1 MNIQRCKST
10 TKSGK
15 SCKNVAID
23 KTGFCR
29 SHYPDV
35 SKRPSKGTG
44 FEFKVLKVLRLL
56 GYKVEQNCL
65 IKGCQVDVYGEFRT
79 GIITLKLMV
88 ECKDYGEKKVG
99 IEEINK
105 FAGVVAVARNLGI
118 VDKGLFVTT
127 RGYTAEAK
135 NNAQA
140 AGIEVTTFEELSTQ
154 LVDFDD
160 YLEKVISQFQTSS
173 VSKYYIDLSGTEEED
188 YEGADESIFIRP
200 IDKFVNKCLLEDD
213 GRGKLA
219 LLGNFGTG
227 KSTFCKKYAYDLASN
242 YKQKKET
249 RIPVVINLKEYD
261 SKFHIQELI
270 FRILH
275 YRYHLNITSQIC
287 LELQRLGRFVFLFD
301 GFDEMATKVDP
312 EVIRENL
319 NEINKVTEIPEN
331 KFVITCR
338 THFFR
343 DKVQTEILTEFD
355 LLYIPEWG
363 EIELKEYLQ
372 KRFGKEWKSQL
383 ERISGTHNLPE
394 LAQTPLFLEMIVE
407 TLPKLGD
414 EVKRK
419 ELYRIYTNNW
429 IKEQSKRRGA
439 RLNSEQ
445 REKLVTELAM
455 KMYLDGKGSCHYS
468 EFTPII
474 REKLDIDDAVQMDY
488 IRNDVQNCTFLIRD
502 ANGNYQFRHKSFMEF
517 FVAQTLAKKILRGSN
532 EILGKFPLP
541 VEIRG
546 FLVDSLMD
554 NPPEEI
560 FIKWLVE
567 LSDNSILRN
576 NLLALMPRLKI
587 NIPTE
592 SDQLN
597 FILDE
602 DTKIASKLV
611 EGDFNAFGEI
621 YKNNQKRLLSYLI
634 KRGCPIEVAEDVVVD
649 AFLSIMQRKEQI
661 EVENI
666 TAFLLKVVHYRF
678 LDYRR
683 KNSKTFISIDS
694 DDIDFLTD
702 FEEEADEDALQRSDE
717 LNYDT
722 PELIQ
727 ENKLQTSLEI
737 KEAIE
742 RLAEDERQFLDFYFF
757 QSLSVKEI
765 SEKLNI
771 SPSTVYLRKKNMQN
785 KLKNILTSKR

>member
-1 MNIQRCKST
+1 MSLPQCKSK
-10 TKSGK
+10 TKSGNK
-15 SCKNVAID
+15 CKNTAID

-29 SHYPDV
+29 SHYPDS

-44 FEFKVLKVLRLL
+44 FEVKVLKVLRLL
-56 GYKVEQNCL
+56 GYRVEQNCL
-65 IKGCQVDVYGEFRT
+65 IKGCQVDVYGEYRT

-105 FAGVVAVARNLGI
+105 FAGVLAVARNLGI

-127 RGYTAEAK
+127 RGFTAEAK
-135 NNAQA
+135 NNAQS
-140 AGIEVTTFEELSTQ
+140 AGIEITTYEELSTQ
-154 LVDFDD
+154 LVDFDE
-160 YLEKVISQFQTSS
+160 YLDKVIRQFETSP
-173 VSKYYIDLSGTEEED
+173 VSKYYTDLSGTEEED

-200 IDKFVNKCLLEDD
+200 IDKFVNTCLLEDG

-227 KSTFCKKYAYDLASN
+227 KSTFCKKYAYDLAIR
-242 YKQKKET
+242 YKQKKES

-312 EVIRENL
+312 EIIRENL

-445 REKLVTELAM
+445 REKLVTELAL
-455 KMYLDGKGSCHYS
+455 KLYLDGKGNCHYS

-474 REKLDIDDAVQMDY
+474 REKLEIDDAVQMDY
-488 IRNDVQNCTFLIRD
+488 IRNDVQNCTFLVRD
-502 ANGNYQFRHKSFMEF
+502 GIGNYQFRHKSFMEF
-517 FVAQTLAKKILRGSN
+517 FVAQTIAKEINKGSN
-532 EILGKFPLP
+532 ELLGRMLLP

-546 FLVDSLMD
+546 FLVDFLID
-554 NPPEEI
+554 NPPEET
-560 FIKWLVE
+560 FKAWLIE
-567 LSDNSILRN
+567 TTDNLLMRS
-576 NLLALMPRLKI
+576 NLLALIPRLKMKI
-587 NIPTE
+587 SSELT
-592 SDQLN
+592 QYGLT
-597 FILDE
+597 LDE
-602 DTKIASKLV
+602 DTRTASKLI
-611 EGDFNAFGEI
+611 EGDFSAFEEI
-621 YKNNQKRLLSYLI
+621 YVKNNSRLISYLMA
-634 KRGCPIEVAEDVVVD
+634 RGCPEDIAEDITVE
-649 AFLSIMQRKEQI
+649 AFLSIMQKKEQI
-661 EVENI
+661 EVENVWKYLI
-666 TAFLLKVVHYRF
+666 TVVNNKF
-678 LDYRR
+678 IDYQR
-683 KNSKTFISIDS
+683 KNVRTFIPI
-694 DDIDFLTD
+694 
-702 FEEEADEDALQRSDE
+702 EEALDDKSFSYTTKNSDFIDQELQMFRLDNALKSLTTEEREIIVKYYETGNRKE
-717 LNYDT
+717 LAKDLGVDNKI
-722 PELIQ
+722 LSVRVHRIR
-727 ENKLQTSLEI
+727 NKLRNL
-737 KEAIE
+737 
-742 RLAEDERQFLDFYFF
+742 L
-757 QSLSVKEI
+757 I
-765 SEKLNI
+765 SKD
-771 SPSTVYLRKKNMQN
+771 
-785 KLKNILTSKR
+785 

>member
-1 MNIQRCKST
+1 MSLPLCKSK
-10 TKSGK
+10 TKIGK
-15 SCKNVAID
+15 SCKNTAID

-29 SHYPDV
+29 SHYPDS
-35 SKRPSKGTG
+35 SKRPSKGIG

-118 VDKGLFVTT
+118 IDKGLFVTT

-135 NNAQA
+135 NNAQV
-140 AGIEVTTFEELSTQ
+140 AGIEIATFEELSTQ

-160 YLEKVISQFQTSS
+160 YLEKVISQFQASS

-188 YEGADESIFIRP
+188 YEGGDASIFIRP

-213 GRGKLA
+213 GRRKLA

-301 GFDEMATKVDP
+301 GFDEMAAKVDP

-343 DKVQTEILTEFD
+343 DKVQTEVLTEFD
-355 LLYIPEWG
+355 ILYIPEWG
-363 EIELKEYLQ
+363 ETELKEYLQ
-372 KRFGKEWKSQL
+372 KRFGKDWKSRL
-383 ERISGTHNLPE
+383 ETISGTHNLPE

-414 EVKRK
+414 EIKRT
-419 ELYRIYTNNW
+419 ELYRVYTNNW
-429 IKEQSKRRGA
+429 IREQSKRRGA

-445 REKLVTELAM
+445 RERFVTELAL
-455 KMYLDGKGSCHYS
+455 KLYLEKKGTCHYS

-474 REKLDIDDAVQMDY
+474 REKFEVDDVVQMDY
-488 IRNDVQNCTFLIRD
+488 IRSDVQNCTFLTRD

-517 FVAQTLAKKILRGSN
+517 FVAQTLAKQILRGSSD
-532 EILGKFPLP
+532 ILGEISLP

-546 FLVDSLMD
+546 FLVDFLIDTSL
-554 NPPEEI
+554 EEI
-560 FIKWLVE
+560 FETWLNN
-567 LSDNSILRN
+567 NSTNSVLRN
-576 NLLALMPRLKI
+576 NLLALMPRLKMSFPVGSKFVDLI
-587 NIPTE
+587 
-592 SDQLN
+592 
-597 FILDE
+597 DE
-602 DTKIASKLV
+602 ETKIASKFV
-611 EGDFNAFGEI
+611 EGNFEAFESLYI
-621 YKNNQKRLLSYLI
+621 NNQRSLQQYI
-634 KRGCPIEVAEDVVVD
+634 IRQGCPADIAEDIVVD
-649 AFLSIMQRKEQI
+649 SFLSIIQRKEQI

-666 TAFLLKVVHYRF
+666 MGYLRKIARNKLI
-678 LDYRR
+678 DYSR
-683 KNSKTFISIDS
+683 KNPNRFISIDS
-694 DDIDFLTD
+694 DE
-702 FEEEADEDALQRSDE
+702 FEELEQPYILPSSKYEEDE
-717 LNYDT
+717 LK
-722 PELIQ
+722 LIQ
-727 ENKLQTSLEI
+727 QQALKKAINSLPEEERRILYMQINGDSTNDIAKVFGINPNVVRVRLYRIKNKLREI
-737 KEAIE
+737 IVGA
-742 RLAEDERQFLDFYFF
+742 
-757 QSLSVKEI
+757 
-765 SEKLNI
+765 
-771 SPSTVYLRKKNMQN
+771 
-785 KLKNILTSKR
+785 